1 MSDMRISGFAFDRGL
16 DGISYAGRE
25 AAGQHLP
32 ERQELA
38 PPTDGVKAQLAQL
51 LDTPNTGRYLDQ
63 QLRPAIANRDLL
75 LPGKFAQTLQ
85 ATLDSLAAAAGG
97 ATTRRR
103 TAAGGRRRL
112 ASDRTEGTKAEPRRA
127 RRKAIPAKSP
137 RRWFLRMLVGRARR
151 PSRAMIPRGPPSRLA
166 ASDGG
171 IPPKPLDRAFS
182 SVAGFALRG

>member
-85 ATLDSLAAAAGG
+85 ATLDSLAAAAEQRQD
-97 ATTRRR
+97 ASPDEARALNRAVR
-103 TAAGGRRRL
+103 LLKDEAG
-112 ASDRTEGTKAEPRRA
+112 
-127 RRKAIPAKSP
+127 
-137 RRWFLRMLVGRARR
+137 LRDLVTMYR
-151 PSRAMIPRGPPSRLA
+151 S
-166 ASDGG
+166 
-171 IPPKPLDRAFS
+171 
-182 SVAGFALRG
+182 ALYQG